1 MAPPSTRPHGRLPA
15 LGSGV
20 SRRSTAGAVAAR
32 VLLGVGLLS
41 LLLALGWA
49 IAGGHAR
56 LFGLAAVAAALCALA
71 ISQRGAFVGLMLL
84 AAMNGVPY
92 FDASRIVASKYT
104 FEDAAIIALLLVT
117 AAWLLAGQGDH
128 RPSRAAR
135 TVSRAGAALLLWWIL
150 IVGRS
155 VTAHDVS
162 LTHAASFGR
171 DFGFFAALLVLLPR
185 VRLRD
190 RDIGVLLSVL
200 LLGVLLYATGQVMTA
215 VGAGNAGS
223 LIHYHYTLDE
233 SGVTR
238 VYANMTDL
246 VTAGLAISLAAC
258 LLARGRVVRLLAA
271 PTAILLTTSTVL
283 QLTRARW
290 LGVIV
295 GLVLATLWLLLSD
308 RSRASSILRRRSVL
322 AVGALVLGTLVMLLA
337 APGILSGGTVV
348 HRLLSIF
355 SDIQGSGTVATRERV
370 TSAMTAYLGE
380 KWPTG
385 LGFVPPGTHYVQS
398 LPEGSIRDSDV
409 GVLNAVMTM
418 GVVGAA
424 LVYLPVLT
432 MLGFCLRRG
441 GGYRPTPF
449 GWLRFGG
456 TIWLISTLFT
466 SITLVTL
473 FSPSGLAMSAVLIAL
488 LTNRGVL
495 TDERAEVEAH
505 APARTRA
512 GRPEYEPLTA

>member
-1 MAPPSTRPHGRLPA
+1 
-15 LGSGV
+15 V
-20 SRRSTAGAVAAR
+20 SRRSTAGVVAKRALLCGG
-32 VLLGVGLLS
+32 LLGVLLW
-41 LLLALGWA
+41 LGWA
-49 IAGGHAR
+49 IAGGHAK
-56 LFGLAAVAAALCALA
+56 LFGLAAIAAALCALA
-71 ISQRGAFVGLMLL
+71 IAQRGAFIGLMLL

-92 FDASRIVASKYT
+92 FDASRTVVSRYT
-104 FEDAAIIALLLVT
+104 FEDAAIFALLLV
-117 AAWLLAGQGDH
+117 AAGWLLAGQGDH

-135 TVSRAGAALLLWWIL
+135 TVSLAGVALLLWWML

-155 VTAHDVS
+155 VATHDVS

-171 DFGFFAALLVLLPR
+171 DFGFFAALLALLPR

-200 LLGVLLYATGQVMTA
+200 FAGVLLYACGQIMTA
-215 VGAGNAGS
+215 MGGNVGS
-223 LIHYHYTLDE
+223 LIHYHYTLEE

-246 VTAGLAISLAAC
+246 VTAGLAVSIAAC
-258 LLARGRVVRLLAA
+258 LLARGRIARALAA
-271 PTAILLTTSTVL
+271 PAAIVLTTSTVL

-295 GLVLATLWLLLSD
+295 GLVLATLWLLFSD
-308 RSRASSILRRRSVL
+308 RGYSSAILRRRSLL
-322 AVGALVLGTLVMLLA
+322 ALGALALSALLVLVA
-337 APGILSGGTVV
+337 APGILSGGTVI
-348 HRLLSIF
+348 HRLMSIF
-355 SDIQGSGTVATRERV
+355 SDIQGGGTVATRERV

-385 LGFVPPGTHYVQS
+385 LGFLPPGTHYVQT

-424 LVYLPVLT
+424 LVYLPVVAI
-432 MLGFCLRRG
+432 LGSCLRNVGRR
-441 GGYRPTPF
+441 RPTGF

-456 TIWLISTLFT
+456 AIWLVSTLFT

-473 FSPSGLAMSAVLIAL
+473 FSPAGLAMSAVIIAL

-495 TDERAEVEAH
+495 ANEPAEAH
-505 APARTRA
+505 APAGARAA
-512 GRPEYEPLTA
+512 GRTALSGYDPLAA